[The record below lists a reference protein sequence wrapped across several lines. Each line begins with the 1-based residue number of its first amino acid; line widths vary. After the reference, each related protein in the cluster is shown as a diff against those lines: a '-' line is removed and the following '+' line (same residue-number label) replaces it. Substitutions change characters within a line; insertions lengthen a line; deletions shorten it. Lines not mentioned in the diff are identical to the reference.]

1 MSKLL
6 IVAGKNSKNLRD
18 FMTERGT
25 FEVPF
30 YYESLSKNSNEIKNS
45 IIKVDKMLYLYQ
57 PDEISIRYDMG
68 ILKNLLAKSSFFDP
82 GEITCIVNGNPDEN
96 TKAIEYFKSVMEDV
110 GYTNYQVKR
119 SESTMTYEDIYN
131 QLLGVT
137 ESVKFKNK
145 RKNVYR
151 VENSNE
157 SKEVFLPE
165 LDTGL
170 TIEPF
175 DYESNRNYEK
185 AKENASN

>member
-1 MSKLL
+1 
-6 IVAGKNSKNLRD
+6 
-18 FMTERGT
+18 MTERGT

-110 GYTNYQVKR
+110 LYVWAR
-119 SESTMTYEDIYN
+119 
-131 QLLGVT
+131 
-137 ESVKFKNK
+137 
-145 RKNVYR
+145 
-151 VENSNE
+151 
-157 SKEVFLPE
+157 
-165 LDTGL
+165 
-170 TIEPF
+170 
-175 DYESNRNYEK
+175 
-185 AKENASN
+185 

>member
-68 ILKNLLAKSSFFDP
+68 ILKNLL
-82 GEITCIVNGNPDEN
+82 IL
-96 TKAIEYFKSVMEDV
+96 AIF
-110 GYTNYQVKR
+110 T
-119 SESTMTYEDIYN
+119 
-131 QLLGVT
+131 QLLQWEG
-137 ESVKFKNK
+137 SRLLQGSASIDIMNCDMKGA
-145 RKNVYR
+145 
-151 VENSNE
+151 
-157 SKEVFLPE
+157 L
-165 LDTGL
+165 LL
-170 TIEPF
+170 
-175 DYESNRNYEK
+175 YE
-185 AKENASN
+185 

>member
-1 MSKLL
+1 
-6 IVAGKNSKNLRD
+6 
-18 FMTERGT
+18 MTERGT

-30 YYESLSKNSNEIKNS
+30 YYESLSKNSNEIKILSLKS
-45 IIKVDKMLYLYQ
+45 IKCCTCINLMKSVLGMIWEFLRTFQ
-57 PDEISIRYDMG
+57 PSQ
-68 ILKNLLAKSSFFDP
+68 AFFDP

-175 DYESNRNYEK
+175 DYESNRNYERQK
-185 AKENASN
+185 KMQAGLKVVLNTLTV